1 MVRKLLLT
9 LSVLLVGGSLLTFG
23 INAVFT
29 DTASVPGNTFSTGNV
44 DISTSPTSA
53 LVTFSDMMP
62 GDVVTAPLT
71 VTNAGGG
78 QLRYAV
84 PRDDVRNPLA
94 DQRADPGRADPDHV
108 VTGGFGA
115 SG

>member
-78 QLRYAV
+78 QLR
-84 PRDDVRNPLA
+84 
-94 DQRADPGRADPDHV
+94 
-108 VTGGFGA
+108 
-115 SG
+115 